1 MSAYYSFFFFFN
13 SFLFLSA
20 YYPTTFGSPYQVPH
34 ANKLFAC
41 GHAQFF
47 LPTSHTRAY
56 PHTYTHTHTYTR
68 ACVPLQTQTQTHIR
82 HSFGFV
88 SLALAFLS
96 PFIIYHAF
104 LFLANTLLVAAL
116 RILIVKFRYDVIR
129 DTLKFE
135 AFNALS

>member
-1 MSAYYSFFFFFN
+1 MFPSYDS
-13 SFLFLSA
+13 S
-20 YYPTTFGSPYQVPH
+20 
-34 ANKLFAC
+34 
-41 GHAQFF
+41 
-47 LPTSHTRAY
+47 RA
-56 PHTYTHTHTYTR
+56 HTHTRTHTRTHAHITR
-68 ACVPLQTQTQTHIR
+68 ARVPLQTQTHIL